1 LPVSETLL
9 PTGRSEA
16 RRRQG
21 LVDRGRRL
29 ANSCRRNFLKVRF
42 PKDGPSGDHLG
53 QIVLPPLSP
62 GQIDRGKDIFQPG
75 LSGIKTHG
83 EKVLLG
89 VIVYCH
95 NPPKGD
101 DGGAH
106 GVRAA
111 ASHKPALLHHARHPE
126 IYALDVHGKSSIWA
140 FHPAFRLH
148 PARPVLFMRQF
159 FSFY

>member
-1 LPVSETLL
+1 VSHFPGKKLL
-9 PTGRSEA
+9 FPPGKTG
-16 RRRQG
+16 
-21 LVDRGRRL
+21 
-29 ANSCRRNFLKVRF
+29 F
-42 PKDGPSGDHLG
+42 PEGGPSGDHLG
-53 QIVLPPLSP
+53 QIVLCRWSP

-75 LSGIKTHG
+75 LLAIKTDG

-95 NPPKGD
+95 DPPEGD

-111 ASHKPALLHHARHPE
+111 ASHKPAALHHARHPE
-126 IYALDVHGKSSIWA
+126 IYALDVQGESSICA
-140 FHPAFRLH
+140 VHPAFRLH
-148 PARPVLFMRQF
+148 PARPALFMRQF

>member
-1 LPVSETLL
+1 MRFL
-9 PTGRSEA
+9 EA
-16 RRRQG
+16 
-21 LVDRGRRL
+21 
-29 ANSCRRNFLKVRF
+29 
-42 PKDGPSGDHLG
+42 GPSGDDLG
-53 QIVLPPLSP
+53 QIVLPRLSP
-62 GQIDRGKDIFQPG
+62 GLIDRGKDIFQPG
-75 LSGIKTHG
+75 LLAIKTDR

-89 VIVYCH
+89 VIVYGH
-95 NPPKGD
+95 DPRKGA

-148 PARPVLFMRQF
+148 PARPAFFIKQF
-159 FSFY
+159 SSSY